1 MFAQASTTGSALS
14 LLLLDLDH
22 FKQVNDLRGHAV
34 GDQVLAKVGAVMKS
48 VLRSGD
54 FAGRNGGEEFA
65 ILLPDTEIAMALN
78 IAERV
83 RAAVAEI
90 SLPGSDVT
98 VTVSIGGAGFPDHAT
113 RDRAELVEPS
123 AVSKT
128 ADTATVAG

>member
-90 SLPGSDVT
+90 SPPGSDVT
-98 VTVSIGGAGFPDHAT
+98 VTVSIGVAGFPDHAT